1 MVMTYIGVP
10 KEQKALSRRGKQL
23 EKINQGGK
31 TLMSQ
36 MIQDLVGSTCMIY
49 LEDGSQTHP
58 YEILK
63 VDEDWVQIRRNL
75 KRRCVLSVFMIS
87 RNCVQ
92 SINRARNKSIYH
104 FIKEKND
111 GINFKK

>member
-23 EKINQGGK
+23 EKRK
-31 TLMSQ
+31 KLMSQ

-75 KRRCVLSVFMIS
+75 KRSKEEVRIVRI
-87 RNCVQ
+87 
-92 SINRARNKSIYH
+92 H
-104 FIKEKND
+104 DIKELRPVNK
-111 GINFKK
+111 

>member
-1 MVMTYIGVP
+1 MEFFGLMAFFMVMMYIGVP
-10 KEQKALSRRGKQL
+10 KEQKALSRRVKQL

-49 LEDGSQTHP
+49 LEDGFQTHP

-75 KRRCVLSVFMIS
+75 KRSKEEVRIVHI
-87 RNCVQ
+87 
-92 SINRARNKSIYH
+92 H
-104 FIKEKND
+104 DIKELRPVNK
-111 GINFKK
+111 

>member
-58 YEILK
+58 
-63 VDEDWVQIRRNL
+63 WRMVQIRRNL
-75 KRRCVLSVFMIS
+75 KRSKEEVRIVRI
-87 RNCVQ
+87 
-92 SINRARNKSIYH
+92 H
-104 FIKEKND
+104 DIKELRPVNK
-111 GINFKK
+111 

>member
-10 KEQKALSRRGKQL
+10 KEQKALSRRVKQL
-23 EKINQGGK
+23 EKRK
-31 TLMSQ
+31 KLMSQ

-75 KRRCVLSVFMIS
+75 KRSKEEVRIVRI
-87 RNCVQ
+87 
-92 SINRARNKSIYH
+92 H
-104 FIKEKND
+104 DIKELRPVNK
-111 GINFKK
+111 

>member
-58 YEILK
+58 YDILK

-75 KRRCVLSVFMIS
+75 KRSKEEVRIVRI
-87 RNCVQ
+87 
-92 SINRARNKSIYH
+92 H
-104 FIKEKND
+104 DIKELRPVNK
-111 GINFKK
+111 

>member
-1 MVMTYIGVP
+1 MEFFGLMAFFMVMMYIGVP
-10 KEQKALSRRGKQL
+10 KEQKALSRRVKQL
-23 EKINQGGK
+23 EKRK
-31 TLMSQ
+31 KLMSQ

-75 KRRCVLSVFMIS
+75 KRSKEEVRIVRI
-87 RNCVQ
+87 
-92 SINRARNKSIYH
+92 H
-104 FIKEKND
+104 DIKELRPVNK
-111 GINFKK
+111 

>member
-49 LEDGSQTHP
+49 LEGGSQTHP

-75 KRRCVLSVFMIS
+75 KRSKEEVRIVRI
-87 RNCVQ
+87 
-92 SINRARNKSIYH
+92 H
-104 FIKEKND
+104 DIKELRPVNK
-111 GINFKK
+111 